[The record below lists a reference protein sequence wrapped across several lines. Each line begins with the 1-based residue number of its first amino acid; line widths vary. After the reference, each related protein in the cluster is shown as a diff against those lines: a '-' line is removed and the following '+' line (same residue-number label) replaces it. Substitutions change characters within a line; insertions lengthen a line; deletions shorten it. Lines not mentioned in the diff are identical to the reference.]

1 MIYIWISMLINQLS
15 FFFFRIRDE
24 RMDSSIKGSHMTSPH
39 YDSDRLRS
47 LDYDSKI
54 LLNKNLPTITL
65 WEKSHENVHCNFFF
79 KGNVL
84 HFILKE
90 FHSIVSP
97 KSISDQIKGTFMWK
111 ETFTMA
117 FIISEK
123 MIQFLLLSEIIWN
136 APIMWISGILSPRL
150 CEPHNKVS
158 TKWKP

>member
-15 FFFFRIRDE
+15 FFFLESGMREWTVLLKEVTWLPLI
-24 RMDSSIKGSHMTSPH
+24 MIQTDSEIWTMTVRFSW
-39 YDSDRLRS
+39 
-47 LDYDSKI
+47 I
-54 LLNKNLPTITL
+54 KNLPTITL

-123 MIQFLLLSEIIWN
+123 IIQFLLLSEIIWN